1 MRFPARER
9 PRTSGSALFGVDARW
24 RGGVFWWGRRP
35 RAVGSR
41 RSVDAEARARLRGAG
56 ALSSLSSASEATS
69 DFMVQTESR
78 GKIDAVR
85 AACIAGA
92 AASNNLVE
100 GKDGETVR
108 RPSAE
113 PRRARAGEAGVRETA
128 AKDARAHLA

>member
-24 RGGVFWWGRRP
+24 RRGVFWRGRRP

-85 AACIAGA
+85 AARIVGA
-92 AASNNLVE
+92 AAE
-100 GKDGETVR
+100 QQPG
-108 RPSAE
+108 
-113 PRRARAGEAGVRETA
+113 
-128 AKDARAHLA
+128 